1 MKKMNQNSNSK
12 TNKDSNPFNNKITI
26 KKEKTYSS
34 SIKMKLGS
42 EKIEKEKSEKKE
54 DKKDISD
61 LYLLLQ
67 KGFEKLSTDINGLST
82 NINASINGLSTNI
95 NASINGLSNSI
106 IKLSNDIESR
116 DTQIGL
122 ILKGINNNIK
132 KIMSSNKISF
142 TNESQESLEK
152 NINNLER
159 GFRLIENKAF
169 NNNVIE
175 CKPTNNDNENDFNI
189 NINRAKSSYK
199 NEINL
204 NNFNLI
210 NQSKSINNEPKK
222 NSCIKNPFKRNKIRM
237 LKINKNFSQ
246 SNSWK
251 FF

>member
-82 NINASINGLSTNI
+82 NINASINGLS
-95 NASINGLSNSI
+95 NSI

-175 CKPTNNDNENDFNI
+175 YKPTNNDNENDFNI
-189 NINRAKSSYK
+189 NMNRAKSSYK

-210 NQSKSINNEPKK
+210 NQLESINDVPKN

>member
-54 DKKDISD
+54 DKKEISD

-67 KGFEKLSTDINGLST
+67 KGFERLSTD
-82 NINASINGLSTNI
+82 INGLSTNI

-175 CKPTNNDNENDFNI
+175 YKPTNNDNENDFNI

>member
-82 NINASINGLSTNI
+82 NINASINGLS
-95 NASINGLSNSI
+95 NSI

-116 DTQIGL
+116 DTQICL
-122 ILKGINNNIK
+122 ILKGINKNIK

-175 CKPTNNDNENDFNI
+175 YKPTNNDNENDFNI
-189 NINRAKSSYK
+189 NMNRAKSSYK

-222 NSCIKNPFKRNKIRM
+222 NSRIKNPFKRNKIRM

>member
-12 TNKDSNPFNNKITI
+12 TNKDSNPFNNKINI

-82 NINASINGLSTNI
+82 NINASINPDETIAYG
-95 NASINGLSNSI
+95 AANSI

-175 CKPTNNDNENDFNI
+175 YKPTNNDNENDFNI

>member
-42 EKIEKEKSEKKE
+42 EKKEKEKSEKKE
-54 DKKDISD
+54 DKKEISD
-61 LYLLLQ
+61 LYLLLK
-67 KGFEKLSTDINGLST
+67 KGFERLSTD
-82 NINASINGLSTNI
+82 INGLSTNI

-175 CKPTNNDNENDFNI
+175 YKPTNNDNENDFNI

>member
-42 EKIEKEKSEKKE
+42 EKSEKKE

-67 KGFEKLSTDINGLST
+67 KGFEKLSTD
-82 NINASINGLSTNI
+82 INGLSTNI

-132 KIMSSNKISF
+132 KIMSSIKISY
-142 TNESQESLEK
+142 TNESQESLGK
-152 NINNLER
+152 NINNLEG
-159 GFRLIENKAF
+159 GFRLMENNAI

-175 CKPTNNDNENDFNI
+175 YKTTNKDNENDFNI

-222 NSCIKNPFKRNKIRM
+222 NSCIKNPFKSNKIRM
-237 LKINKNFSQ
+237 LKINTNFSQ

>member
-42 EKIEKEKSEKKE
+42 EKEKSEKKE

-67 KGFEKLSTDINGLST
+67 KGFEKLSTD
-82 NINASINGLSTNI
+82 INGLSTNI

-175 CKPTNNDNENDFNI
+175 YKPTNNDNENDFNI